1 MSAVDEEMPLPGD
14 VEVPPPHYVKS
25 VEKTFAVLLAF
36 TSAEPRL
43 TVTQV
48 AARADLSR
56 AAARRFLLTLADLG
70 YVRADGT
77 FFELTP
83 RTLDIGASFMANL
96 TLPRIAD
103 PHLKSLAA
111 ELDETTSLCILDQA
125 DVVYVARVAA
135 PRLLSVSINVGTRF
149 PAWAT
154 SMGRVLLAGLA
165 DDELETYLASIQLRT
180 FTDHTVSSVEELR
193 AAVIEARRAGW
204 AIVSGELEE
213 GLRGVAVPVWRGS
226 QVVAA
231 LNVSLQRHRIGP
243 ADIERDLV
251 PLLHAAARQIGDDYG
266 GRNPNSR

>member
-1 MSAVDEEMPLPGD
+1 MAAVSAVEE
-14 VEVPPPHYVKS
+14 ESAPPHYVKS
-25 VEKTFAVLLAF
+25 VEKTFAVLLSF
-36 TSAEPRL
+36 TSEEPRL

-48 AARADLSR
+48 ASRADLSR
-56 AAARRFLLTLADLG
+56 AAARRFLLTLTDLG
-70 YVRADGT
+70 YLRADGS

-96 TLPRIAD
+96 TLPRIAE
-103 PHLKSLAA
+103 PHLKTLAA
-111 ELDETTSLCILDQA
+111 ELDETTSLCILDRA

-165 DDELETYLASIQLRT
+165 GHELDTYLDTVHLRP
-180 FTDHTVSSVEELR
+180 FTDHTVGTVGELR
-193 AAVIEARRAGW
+193 AAVDAARQAGW
-204 AIVSGELEE
+204 AVVSGELEE

-243 ADIERDLV
+243 EQIEKTIV
-251 PLLHAAARQIGDDYG
+251 PLLLDAARHIGDDYG
-266 GRNPNSR
+266 GRSPQQS